1 MINENNDMMM
11 NENNDDDDD
20 RPRSNACNGRNGLFF
35 MKNRTKSAE
44 TAFLFCKKSYETVR
58 NCPK

>member
-35 MKNRTKSAE
+35 M
-44 TAFLFCKKSYETVR
+44 
-58 NCPK
+58 